1 MAISFSKS
9 ISIIKILNAYNN
21 NVVEFTSD
29 NASPEKKCVI
39 NIGGQDITI
48 TPINGVF
55 WYDFSEV
62 VVTLINTNNFSDDI
76 VPTNDIEVDN
86 SLIKSWLVTFTI
98 TFEDDTTEQTTKTY
112 VFLKSIEQIANVNNR
127 LISEQQILTKKN
139 LTFFKGYPFD
149 IAHYSDGDITLT
161 NTSNDITGILSS
173 TATNTDRI
181 FLSLGNTLYLSSD
194 AVSNAFKTRVEN
206 DGGIYEVN
214 TCWLSTLFSLLDVGI
229 NIVTIVGTT
238 TETFIINLKDVDC
251 GGTYLKWFN
260 EKSGWHYWLFNPI
273 EKSNLQTKTSGI
285 FKNDFESI
293 DNTFSKSLTVSRS
306 ATKFKNLIADS
317 LTIDERLQLE
327 DLLSSPRIEMYNGSY
342 GDVVTNESWQTVLIS
357 DGTFNIE
364 NTKTVS
370 GDLRITIEINKYTQ
384 R

>member
-62 VVTLINTNNFSDDI
+62 VVALINTNNFNDDI
-76 VPTNDIEVDN
+76 VPTNDIEIDN

-112 VFLKSIEQIANVNNR
+112 VFLKSIEQIANVSNR

-139 LTFFKGYPFD
+139 LTVFAGYPFD
-149 IAHYSDGDITLT
+149 IAHYSDGNIIIFNNTISKSKSLT
-161 NTSNDITGILSS
+161 SI
-173 TATNTDRI
+173 ATNTDRI
-181 FLSLGNTLYLSSD
+181 FF
-194 AVSNAFKTRVEN
+194 SNNQMSFQLRVEA
-206 DGGIYEVN
+206 DGGIFEVN
-214 TCWLSTLFSLLDVGI
+214 ECWSERYDYDILRVGI
-229 NIVTIVGTT
+229 NNISISGTT
-238 TETFIINLKDVDC
+238 IENLIINLKDVNC

-260 EKSGWHYWLFNPI
+260 EDSGWHYWLFNPI
-273 EKSNLQTKTSGI
+273 EKTNLQTKTSGI